1 VNTLGKKQKS
11 VSIPLDRYEEL
22 EKLYED
28 IKDVCQQLEISS
40 VSELLRVLANLG
52 KEKFLEIVEQVRIS
66 RTRKE

>member
-40 VSELLRVLANLG
+40 VSELLRILANLG